1 MRLYPSLPGPL
12 RRTIALDVVV
22 LVLFL
27 LFAWLGLKVHDSVT
41 ELNSLSRGITEAG
54 SSTQATLQ
62 RAGDAV
68 GAAPIIGGQL
78 RDSLQGAGQ
87 EAGGTAASLGRE
99 SRQRID
105 ALAKLLGILTW
116 LIPSVLTLMSFLPGR
131 WRQATRLTAGAQVL
145 AAGAHSVERRRLIA
159 QRAAFGLPYGVLLRH
174 TRDPLGDLEAG
185 RYDALVAA
193 ELEAA
198 GLRDALDA
206 DVSADDH
213 AR

>member
-1 MRLYPSLPGPL
+1 MRLYPSSPGPL
-12 RRTIALDVVV
+12 RRTVALDAAVVV
-22 LVLFL
+22 ALL
-27 LFAWLGLKVHDSVT
+27 LFVWLGFAVHNAVS
-41 ELNSLSRGITEAG
+41 ELNSLSRGVTEAG

-78 RDSLQGAGQ
+78 RDSLRGAGR
-87 EAGGTAASLGRE
+87 EAGQTAIALGRE
-99 SRQRID
+99 SRERID
-105 ALAKLLGILTW
+105 SLANLLGILTG
-116 LIPSVLTLMSFLPGR
+116 LIPCLLVLASFLPAR
-131 WRQATRLTAGAQVL
+131 LRLVTRLSAGARVL
-145 AAGAHSVERRRLIA
+145 DSGRATSLERRRLIA

-198 GLRDALDA
+198 GLRD
-206 DVSADDH
+206 
-213 AR
+213 RGG